1 MYDSSKLIFGNMDM
15 VVNFRRFTC
24 ENRTIM
30 DEKQS
35 KSSQYTTNDHE
46 FIYLLKNQLSDPNT
60 LTDKERKFYYNSTKL

>member
-1 MYDSSKLIFGNMDM
+1 MDM

-35 KSSQYTTNDHE
+35 KSSQYITKDPQ
-46 FIYLLKNQLSDPNT
+46 FVYLLKNKLSDPNN
-60 LTDKERKFYYNSTKL
+60 LTD

>member
-35 KSSQYTTNDHE
+35 KSIESWAVPIENETRVFLTEVCSE
-46 FIYLLKNQLSDPNT
+46 FQYLLLIFIILPAH
-60 LTDKERKFYYNSTKL
+60 